1 MIFDTEY
8 EDTCVTFTIS
18 ALKIDEDYA
27 CAGKGLIYMGFVRA
41 SLENISHEIANRRKW
56 ETEKDGKKKASI
68 KFKDLRTK
76 TWLRAQCQF
85 LGLHHT
91 SRHTEKALEDLL
103 LERIKTGKEASV
115 EVQEL
120 EAKSNQRFLNG
131 ITAAQEFIGD
141 TEFETS
147 PPRLVKR
154 KRSGL
159 QTTKDACIG
168 SNSPLIGSN
177 SPLIQSNSPLIQS
190 NDCEEQTSLLF
201 APTPTTRRQQL
212 ALNRNPLSRSPS
224 AFNTPEAIPEEL
236 PDESAPVAAPAGM
249 HARGGNSG
257 IIDTTKLR
265 ARAPKSAA
273 EAFLNLM
280 VLSDERLQDA
290 KEVTTVF
297 SSLGLDSSAT
307 LPLTETET
315 METQCRRVAGLC
327 QATSINSDVSAY
339 AAVIAQAELA
349 IWFLRMSAKRR
360 EDFSVM
366 MAFNM
371 LGDTNIRYDQFKHWR
386 QTGHIFLRLMHATS
400 VHMLS
405 VIVVSPIRTGIRSL
419 LPMQLFEVEN
429 GLRDPSR
436 CKDISEPLVQ
446 LIKEDVIYFHRSMM
460 RAYPNGI
467 KLDNRWFGV
476 NLVEDDAYLQD
487 LFRRSYKP
495 HDAENLARGL
505 VWTCPYTAI
514 PGLADQPSPT
524 YFIYTAYN
532 PSLPGNSAL
541 PPELQDRKNTAAIH
555 GWTTRERAYA
565 ESASTP
571 STLDDLNTQLCE
583 QLKTGEK
590 EKGKY
595 LKISAD
601 LTALTDLVI
610 YGAGKREEDVVCVIL
625 SADTIGC
632 RKVDKMWNM
641 VKHAVRF
648 DNIAVDSAALGV
660 FYKYIAYHLGPWNQ
674 YAAAGQD
681 APSGNTRLHMGPSSQ
696 SLPYNNRS
704 VDGIGGRFDPRHFG
718 ECPYEQLNDGIRDLL
733 RPAIAKLRRYLPG
746 LMNQH
751 EVLSDSLGPVYPLG
765 SAPFC
770 MTVLNVQSVSRGHR
784 DAADMEDN
792 ICLIF
797 AFGEFEGGALCVL
810 EPGIVYDLPNGQFA
824 AIRSKRNVHFN
835 LDYKGRR
842 FSFVFTSDNE
852 LKRWEERRN
861 GWLDLKPIPDDIDLE
876 L

>member
-1 MIFDTEY
+1 
-8 EDTCVTFTIS
+8 
-18 ALKIDEDYA
+18 
-27 CAGKGLIYMGFVRA
+27 MGFVRA
-41 SLENISHEIANRRKW
+41 SLENIDHEITNRRKW
-56 ETEKDGKKKASI
+56 ETEKKKTSI

-76 TWLRAQCQF
+76 AWLRAQCQF
-85 LGLHHT
+85 LGLHYT
-91 SRHTEKALEDLL
+91 AKYTEKVLEDLL
-103 LERIKTGKEASV
+103 LERIKTGKEASS
-115 EVQEL
+115 EILEL

-141 TEFETS
+141 TEFETL
-147 PPRLVKR
+147 PAQPAVKR

-168 SNSPLIGSN
+168 SNSPLIKSDN
-177 SPLIQSNSPLIQS
+177 
-190 NDCEEQTSLLF
+190 CEDQASLLF
-201 APTPTTRRQQL
+201 APTPSMRRQQL

-224 AFNTPEAIPEEL
+224 AFSTPVSIPEEL

-257 IIDTTKLR
+257 IINTTKLR

-297 SSLGLDSSAT
+297 SSLGLDSST
-307 LPLTETET
+307 TSPLTETET
-315 METQCRRVAGLC
+315 LECRRVACLC
-327 QATSINSDVSAY
+327 QATSVNSDVSAY
-339 AAVIAQAELA
+339 TAIIAQAELA

-360 EDFSVM
+360 EDFSVI

-386 QTGHIFLRLMHATS
+386 RIGHIFLRLMHATS
-400 VHMLS
+400 VHILS
-405 VIVVSPIRTGIRSL
+405 VIVVSPIRTGIQSL

-467 KLDNRWFGV
+467 KIDNRWFGM

-487 LFRRSYKP
+487 LFRQSYKP
-495 HDAENLARGL
+495 HDAENLAQGH

-514 PGLADQPSPT
+514 PALADQPSPT

-532 PSLPGNSAL
+532 PSLPGNSAP
-541 PPELQDRKNTAAIH
+541 PPELQDQKNMAAIH

-571 STLDDLNTQLCE
+571 STLDDLNTQVSE
-583 QLKTGEK
+583 DREK

-595 LKISAD
+595 LKISAN

-625 SADTIGC
+625 SADMIGC
-632 RKVDKMWNM
+632 RKVDKIRNM

-648 DNIAVDSAALGV
+648 NDVAMDSAALGL
-660 FYKYIAYHLGPWNQ
+660 FYKYIAYHLGPWNR

-681 APSGNTRLHMGPSSQ
+681 APSGNTRLHMGPGSQ
-696 SLPYNNRS
+696 SLPYNDRS
-704 VDGIGGRFDPRHFG
+704 VDNIGGHFDPRHFG

-733 RPAIAKLRRYLPG
+733 RPAIAKLRRYIPG
-746 LMNQH
+746 LMNEH
-751 EVLSDSLGPVYPLG
+751 EVLSNSLGPVYPMG

-770 MTVLNVQSVSRGHR
+770 MTVLNV
-784 DAADMEDN
+784 
-792 ICLIF
+792 
-797 AFGEFEGGALCVL
+797 
-810 EPGIVYDLPNGQFA
+810 
-824 AIRSKRNVHFN
+824 
-835 LDYKGRR
+835 
-842 FSFVFTSDNE
+842 
-852 LKRWEERRN
+852 
-861 GWLDLKPIPDDIDLE
+861 
-876 L
+876 